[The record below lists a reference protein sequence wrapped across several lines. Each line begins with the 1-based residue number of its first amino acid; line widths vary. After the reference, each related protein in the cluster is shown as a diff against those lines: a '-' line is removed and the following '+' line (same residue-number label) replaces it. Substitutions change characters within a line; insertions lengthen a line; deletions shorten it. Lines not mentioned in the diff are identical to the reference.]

1 MAIRLDVSVPAGPLL
16 SSLPSDLPSD
26 VDQALQLATRLGAL
40 DDLGA
45 LDELGVSDDTDGPSA
60 RDEWETLA
68 TLAAHDLGVA
78 RAIEP
83 HLDALGILREARA
96 AGMDGNDC
104 AGPDGMWG
112 VFAAEGGPDPLLA
125 HPGSD
130 GLWLLT
136 GTKPWCSLADRLDA
150 ALITAGLADGSSRL
164 FRVDLRAG
172 ASAGAVDVATGA
184 WHSRGLIEI
193 PSGPVTFAS
202 APAHPVGEPGWYL
215 ARPGFHRGG
224 IGVAACWYGG
234 AVGLAR
240 TVRERAQAKPD
251 PFVLMHLGAIDEQLH
266 ASRLA
271 LADAASRADAG
282 ETDLR
287 ILAKRTRAVVARAC
301 EDVLVRAGHALG
313 PAPLALDAGHA
324 KRVADLT
331 VYIRQ
336 HHAERDLESL
346 GHAVSADEVTPW

>member
-1 MAIRLDVSVPAGPLL
+1 MAIRLDLSAPAGPLL
-16 SSLPSDLPSD
+16 SSLPSDLPAD
-26 VDQALQLATRLGAL
+26 VDQALQLATRLGTV
-40 DDLGA
+40 DGA
-45 LDELGVSDDTDGPSA
+45 DGPSA
-60 RDEWETLA
+60 VDEWETLA

-83 HLDALGILREARA
+83 HLDALGILREART
-96 AGMDGNDC
+96 AGIDLDGD
-104 AGPDGMWG
+104 AEPYGPWG

-125 HPGSD
+125 GPGPD
-130 GLWLLT
+130 GGWTLT
-136 GTKPWCSLADRLDA
+136 GTKPWCSLADRLGS
-150 ALITAGLADGSSRL
+150 ALITAALADGSRRL
-164 FRVDLRAG
+164 FRVDLRGGAAAG
-172 ASAGAVDVATGA
+172 TVRVTPGA
-184 WHSRGLIEI
+184 WHSRGLSEI
-193 PSGPVTFAS
+193 PSGPVTFDGAS
-202 APAHPVGEPGWYL
+202 AQPVGEPGWYL

-234 AVGLAR
+234 AVGVAR
-240 TVRERAQAKPD
+240 TVRERARTKPD

-271 LADAASRADAG
+271 LANAAAGADAD

-287 ILAKRTRAVVARAC
+287 IAAKRVRAIVARAC

-346 GHAVSADEVTPW
+346 GSAVAADAGPSW